1 MTLNEAPKAFGAGL
15 IALDLVLGMDPAA
28 PVKSWT
34 GGTCGNVLS
43 ILAFL
48 GWKSFPIARMNGDAA
63 SKRQNGASN

>member
-34 GGTCGNVLS
+34 GGTCGNVHF
-43 ILAFL
+43 LAGSHSPSL
-48 GWKSFPIARMNGDAA
+48 G
-63 SKRQNGASN
+63 